1 MVQSYT
7 IHHIKYKL
15 KPCPIFIFQALGV
28 RKMNFIW
35 VCYQPGSSAFYCD
48 LFIFLYLG
56 ILQIVGLIFAFQ
68 TRKVKIPILND
79 SKYVTALVYISSVV
93 FVSLVLVTFLLQ
105 AYINISN
112 GIFSG
117 GIMLLATIFLILMFV
132 PKVQLKNQYMSIQFM
147 CTSSYGYFSQL
158 LFCSHAQRVSVICR
172 KAQKQSS
179 LTRSN
184 SLFYT
189 VQIKLSCMH

>member
-1 MVQSYT
+1 
-7 IHHIKYKL
+7 
-15 KPCPIFIFQALGV
+15 
-28 RKMNFIW
+28 MNFIW
-35 VCYQPGSSAFYCD
+35 ACYKPGSSAFYCD

-56 ILQIVGLIFAFQ
+56 ILQIVGLILAFQ

-105 AYINISN
+105 EYINISN

-132 PKVQLKNQYMSIQFM
+132 PKVQLKN
-147 CTSSYGYFSQL
+147 
-158 LFCSHAQRVSVICR
+158 H
-172 KAQKQSS
+172 
-179 LTRSN
+179 
-184 SLFYT
+184 
-189 VQIKLSCMH
+189 